1 MSLLDTLKAMRLK
14 PSQKTA
20 RFDLRYAPSGEQPV
34 QVGEL
39 TFDGKMWTFAYC
51 EEYKHRRDLRPIE
64 GFDDLDR
71 VYRSS
76 LLFPFFAVRIPDS
89 HRGDVRM
96 KLAKHKV
103 RDPEATDLLKIF
115 GRRVVSSPAFE
126 LIPHGC

>member
-1 MSLLDTLKAMRLK
+1 MRSR
-14 PSQKTA
+14 PSQKRG
-20 RFDLRYAPSGEQPV
+20 RFELRYAPIGEQPV
-34 QVGEL
+34 SVGEL
-39 TFDGKMWTFAYC
+39 EFDGKMWTFAYS
-51 EEYKHRRDLRPIE
+51 EEYKRRRDLRPIE
-64 GFDDLDR
+64 GFDELDR

-103 RDPEATDLLKIF
+103 RDPQATDLLRIF

-126 LIPHGC
+126 LIPQSC